1 MVMYEINDPVTVIKG
16 IGKKKA
22 EALEGLGIKCL
33 GDVIYSF
40 PREYEDRTRIRRIGE
55 VEDGDTALIRA
66 RLLRVKKGRYIRGR
80 RTATTLLVRDDTG
93 SMEVVF
99 FNAAYI
105 EKSLKV
111 DEDYWFFGKVT
122 KKNTGTA
129 MFHPSFGL
137 DNGDGGEGILPVYP
151 LVSGVSQ
158 KDRRRLSEAALPLSA
173 KVSDCFSEEYR
184 KAKGLCGIEYAL
196 KNIHYPEDE
205 RHMKVAK
212 YRLIYEE
219 LLVFCLGLGLMK
231 REYKR
236 KVPGFVADARRYEDE
251 LATPYRL
258 TGDQERTV
266 SEICRDLESGKRM
279 SRLVQGD
286 VGSGKTVVAAKA
298 IYKVIKSG
306 GQAALMAP
314 TEILAGQHLEALTSL
329 FEGSG
334 IEIRLLTSST
344 PARERREILED
355 AASGRA
361 DLLIGTHALFSS
373 DVIYKNLALVV
384 TDEQHRFGV
393 AQREALSSK
402 GETPHI
408 LVMTATPIPRT
419 LALVLY
425 ADMDISVIREKP
437 AGRKE
442 IKTRVVREGERK
454 KAYDFVKGLV
464 EKGRQVYIVTA
475 VIESSDTLD
484 VRSTEEVFEEAKDFF
499 APFETELLHG
509 RMKQDEKDRIMNDFK
524 DGKIQVLVSTVVIE
538 VGINVPNAAVMIIE
552 NSERFGL
559 AQLHQLRG
567 RVGRGSSQSYCFL
580 VLGAETDVAVRRAEI
595 MEETGDGF
603 IIAERDLELR
613 GTGEFFGARQHG
625 VPEMRI
631 ADIIGHKKMLKEA
644 SKDANEIFDAD
655 PDLDL
660 PKNLPLRERITELYG
675 SLEYNG

>member
-1 MVMYEINDPVTVIKG
+1 MYEITGSVTDIKG

-22 EALEGLGIKCL
+22 EALARLGIETL
-33 GDVIYSF
+33 GDVIFSF
-40 PREYEDRTRIRRIGE
+40 PREYEDRTRIRKISQVSDGE
-55 VEDGDTALIRA
+55 TALVRA
-66 RLLRVKKGRYIRGR
+66 TLMRVKKGRYIRGR
-80 RTATTLLVRDDTG
+80 KTATALLVKDETG

-99 FNAAYI
+99 FNATYI
-105 EKSLKV
+105 EKSLKINEV
-111 DEDYWFFGKVT
+111 YWFFGKVT
-122 KKNTGTA
+122 VKNTGPA
-129 MFHPSFGL
+129 MFHPQFGR
-137 DNGDGGEGILPVYP
+137 DEGEGGDAILPVYP

-158 KDRRRLSEAALPLSA
+158 KDRRRLSQAALPLSGQIR
-173 KVSDCFSEEYR
+173 DCFSEEYR

-231 REYKR
+231 REYAKT
-236 KVPGFVADARRYEDE
+236 VPGFVADTHRYEDE
-251 LATPYRL
+251 LKTPYRL

-314 TEILAGQHLEALTSL
+314 TEILAGQHFEALTDL
-329 FEGSG
+329 FEGTG
-334 IEIRLLTSST
+334 IEVRLLTSST
-344 PARERREILED
+344 PAKDRREILED
-355 AASGRA
+355 AATGKA
-361 DLLIGTHALFSS
+361 DLLIGTHALFSR
-373 DVIYKNLALVV
+373 DVEYKNLGLVV

-393 AQREALSSK
+393 AQREALKNK
-402 GETPHI
+402 GESSHV

-425 ADMDISVIREKP
+425 AGMDISVIREKP

-454 KAYDFVKGLV
+454 KAYDFVKGLI

-475 VIESSDTLD
+475 LIESSDSLE
-484 VRSTEEVFEEAKDFF
+484 VRSTEEVFDEVERFF
-499 APFETELLHG
+499 APYKTALLHG
-509 RMKQDEKDRIMNDFK
+509 RMKQDEKDRIMNEFK
-524 DGKIQVLVSTVVIE
+524 EGKIHVLVSTVVIE

-580 VLGAETDVAVRRAEI
+580 VLGSETDVAVRRAEI

-603 IIAERDLELR
+603 IIAEKDLELR

-631 ADIIGHKKMLKEA
+631 ADITGHKKMLKEA
-644 SKDANEIFDAD
+644 LKDADEILGED
-655 PDLDL
+655 PDLDHPDNCL
-660 PKNLPLRERITELYG
+660 LREKITDLYG